1 MSKLE
6 STRWRIY
13 GLTQADYDLM
23 VAAQNGLCAICER
36 RPSGRLCVDH
46 DHATR
51 WLRFLLCRKCNI
63 GFGHFDEDPRL
74 LRRAADYAEFWQRLR
89 AAGIAVRLVP
99 ETKPRQRRKNSDRA
113 AEDAP
118 PCPAGQAQPVE
129 PGTRRMEGEPAR
141 SRASMARE
149 DGRQTPSGTR
159 CAISRPREI
168 ASRDSHPPGGG
179 ESMGIA
185 IRSVSVPDGSTH
197 PVPRHCPAVPNPRDW
212 SGPRN

>member
-1 MSKLE
+1 LFGPRLPKKKPMSKLE

-74 LRRAADYAEFWQRLR
+74 LRRAADYAEFWQRLQ
-89 AAGIAVRLVP
+89 AADIAVRLVP
-99 ETKPRQRRKNSDRA
+99 EAKPRRQQKK
-113 AEDAP
+113 AEGVTVDAE
-118 PCPAGQAQPVE
+118 PCSADNPRPVE
-129 PGTRRMEGEPAR
+129 PGTRRMGGAGAIPINDE
-141 SRASMARE
+141 RA
-149 DGRQTPSGTR
+149 
-159 CAISRPREI
+159 PREV
-168 ASRDSHPPGGG
+168 
-179 ESMGIA
+179 MGIA
-185 IRSVSVPDGSTH
+185 NKSDNVRSVCSTH
-197 PVPRHCPAVPNPRDW
+197 PTPEHGTAAKRVSPRPRRRIATAVPRSNMCNHE
-212 SGPRN
+212 SG